1 MTGWGG
7 CWGKGSKPQHCIVF
21 WRTTYIPREGNK
33 RGKRGGKERGKMVLH
48 TFGQCSSLA
57 SMEKEV
63 RSQTEG

>member
-33 RGKRGGKERGKMVLH
+33 REKGGGKERGKNDLTYLWPVFLI
-48 TFGQCSSLA
+48 G
-57 SMEKEV
+57 
-63 RSQTEG
+63 

>member
-1 MTGWGG
+1 MTGLGG

-33 RGKRGGKERGKMVLH
+33 RGEGGGKDRGKWFLH

-57 SMEKEV
+57 SMGKEV
-63 RSQTEG
+63 R